1 MTYLSNL
8 DDQARA
14 ELLCYLVVGQLV
26 ARARTSGW
34 MRTDHVVELLSI
46 WLNGNG
52 ARADWTDCVHL
63 GALSEK
69 VALGFA
75 EFPMF
80 ADSYFLA
87 QLFTDG
93 WRLDYPLTKCSQD
106 LCSLRRRVA
115 AELGLFSRSRTA
127 STNPTKSDRMDAIRG
142 SGGDSVLTLGISKN

>member
-34 MRTDHVVELLSI
+34 MRTVHVEELLSI

-52 ARADWTDCVHL
+52 ARADWMDCVHL
-63 GALSEK
+63 RALSEK

-75 EFPMF
+75 GFPMF

-93 WRLDYPLTKCSQD
+93 WRLDYRSPVVCKIY
-106 LCSLRRRVA
+106 A
-115 AELGLFSRSRTA
+115 ACEDELQPS
-127 STNPTKSDRMDAIRG
+127 
-142 SGGDSVLTLGISKN
+142 